1 MEQQVRSGDGTDT
14 VQALQRKLQA
24 LEDESNMLETIIEN
38 STDAIQI
45 SDSRQVTLRV
55 NRAYEVL
62 TGIKREELVGV
73 PVEDLVRQNLISELL
88 SGVADWR
95 HQDL

>member
-24 LEDESNMLETIIEN
+24 LEDESDMLETIIEN

-62 TGIKREELVGV
+62 TGIKRAFPG
-73 PVEDLVRQNLISELL
+73 RTWCGRI
-88 SGVADWR
+88 
-95 HQDL
+95 